1 MPGKAHAVLLL
12 AGTLLAVIPA
22 VAQENKSVITLDEF
36 MNATEIKE
44 AKLSP
49 DGSAAVIA
57 TVDSDWQH
65 NRYRSDLWIWKAKTG
80 ATLPLTRSGHARSPQ
95 WSPDGRYIAF
105 LSDLALP
112 EDKETDDVPE
122 RLWLIAADS
131 GESFPL
137 YQEKLETHAFAWS
150 ADGLQIFFSC
160 ASPLSQSAEEAR
172 KAQWKDVIR
181 WREQERGDLLLAMP
195 TAAAIRAEEPAAPSR
210 SCSRQRAATSAFVP
224 DYRYKRR

>member
-1 MPGKAHAVLLL
+1 MPGNARAVLLL
-12 AGTLLAVIPA
+12 AGTLLAGIPA
-22 VAQENKSVITLDEF
+22 VAQETKSVITLDEF
-36 MNATEIKE
+36 MNATEVKE

-80 ATLPLTRSGHARSPQ
+80 ETLPLTRSGHARSPQ
-95 WSPDGRYIAF
+95 WSPDGRYVAF

-112 EDKETDDVPE
+112 EDKESDDVPE

-137 YQEKLETHAFAWS
+137 YQEKLEAHAFAWS
-150 ADGLQIFFSC
+150 ADGSQIFFSC
-160 ASPLSQSAEEAR
+160 ASPLSKSAEEAR

-195 TAAAIRAEEPAAPSR
+195 EAAAAQQKNPAAPSR
-210 SCSRQRAATSAFVP
+210 ACSP
-224 DYRYKRR
+224 